1 LTGALGGGTW
11 VALATGAGGDIST
24 RHTRRRQDFAELDRL
39 GASLAE
45 QALAAL
51 DHVEEVRLSPPCI
64 QQRVIDLPP
73 RAPRSPEQLQAL
85 RGPLDREREAA
96 LQAGDAGRAR
106 TLETALQ
113 GVDAGARLTSGAGR
127 ESIEAL
133 VAVASLGEV
142 AVAAIPGELYYPLG
156 SQLRQAHRGHAM
168 VLAYT
173 NGYIGY
179 IPTRDAYDAID
190 YEVLMSP
197 LAPGAGEVLRDTAL
211 QMLATADGG

>member
-1 LTGALGGGTW
+1 LTGALGADTW
-11 VALATGAGGDIST
+11 VALATGAGADIST
-24 RHTRRRQDFAELDRL
+24 RHTRRRQDFVELERL

-51 DHVEEVRLSPPCI
+51 DRVEEVRLSPPRI
-64 QQRVIDLPP
+64 QQRLLELA
-73 RAPRSPEQLQAL
+73 RREPRSLEELQAL
-85 RGPLDREREAA
+85 RGPLVRQREAA
-96 LQAGDAGRAR
+96 LKVGDVGQAR

-113 GVDAGARLTSGAGR
+113 GVNVGARLTAVAGQ

-133 VAVASLGEV
+133 VAAAWFGEV
-142 AVAAIPGELYYPLG
+142 AVTAIPGELYYQLG
-156 SQLRQAHRGHAM
+156 CQLRQAHGGRAL

-197 LAPGAGEVLRDTAL
+197 LAPGSGEVLRDTAL
-211 QMLATADGG
+211 QLLATADGG